1 MIMNARNQGMGVGFV
16 TGLAIAFACRST
28 STSTSSPVVDA
39 HAADSAAIDA
49 PPTGTTV
56 PDRLRVRT
64 AEGDIDQLEEGT
76 TSVPA
81 RTNLPI
87 LVVAGPIV
95 LTDVW
100 PATGSA
106 NMSLLVSSTQDCGS
120 FAMRPQIAVRH
131 LGTAI
136 HNVRV
141 AVKAGEFLCA
151 SNGTDSFASF
161 EWSGYRPYPAN

>member
-1 MIMNARNQGMGVGFV
+1 MNARNKGIGVGFV
-16 TGLAIAFACRST
+16 TGLAVAFACRST
-28 STSTSSPVVDA
+28 STSSSSPVVDA
-39 HAADSAAIDA
+39 HAADSAAIDT
-49 PPTGTTV
+49 PTPGTTV

-64 AEGDIDQLEEGT
+64 ADGDIDQLEEGS

-81 RTNLPI
+81 RTNPPI

-106 NMSLLVSSTQDCGS
+106 NVSLDVSSAQDCS
-120 FAMRPQIAVRH
+120 NLAMRPQIAVRH

-151 SNGTDSFASF
+151 SNVTDSFASF
-161 EWSGYRPYPAN
+161 EWSGYRPYPPN